1 MPHVRSMYYLR
12 SESYQT
18 KINQIGNLWCG
29 RTVTIRFLCSSCVF
43 YVFVRAQIKK
53 LKYSFDQRSELI
65 TVEYHNKNKGF
76 NAFIDERRV
85 CGEDWKGVY

>member
-1 MPHVRSMYYLR
+1 MPHVRSMHYLR
-12 SESYQT
+12 SESHQT
-18 KINQIGNLWCG
+18 KINQIGKYGAAEPLQSGFC
-29 RTVTIRFLCSSCVF
+29 VPVDVF

-53 LKYSFDQRSELI
+53 LKYSFAQRGKAI